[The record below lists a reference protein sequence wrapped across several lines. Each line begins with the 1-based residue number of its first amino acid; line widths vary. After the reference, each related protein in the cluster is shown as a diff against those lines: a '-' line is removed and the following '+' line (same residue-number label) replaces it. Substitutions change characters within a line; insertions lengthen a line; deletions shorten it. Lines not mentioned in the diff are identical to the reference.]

1 MITMR
6 AMESLVLTVLG
17 PDRPGVV
24 EALAKTIADHGAS
37 WEESR
42 MSHLSGYF
50 AGLLRVAVPD
60 EKAAGLYRALM
71 SLESRGLRVVI
82 QTGAAVDTK
91 GRRRVTLDLI
101 GGDRPGIVKSVS
113 EVLASKDVNVES
125 LETEVVP
132 APDQGRPLF
141 KARGEVALPEGLSL
155 RDLRASLEAI
165 STDLLVDIE
174 LRGDED

>member
-1 MITMR
+1 MR

-113 EVLASKDVNVES
+113 EGAASKDV
-125 LETEVVP
+125 
-132 APDQGRPLF
+132 D
-141 KARGEVALPEGLSL
+141 
-155 RDLRASLEAI
+155 
-165 STDLLVDIE
+165 VD
-174 LRGDED
+174 GV